1 MPQTEAAAC
10 PKHID
15 LYAVAPHHHA
25 LTRAMLGHGGS
36 WGGSG
41 HGACWGMGYGCGGML
56 GHVGS
61 WGMAHVGPRSERML
75 GHEPRGMGHG

>member
-25 LTRAMLGHGGS
+25 LTRAMLGRVGAWRMLGHGVWV
-36 WGGSG
+36 WGG
-41 HGACWGMGYGCGGML
+41 CWGMWE
-56 GHVGS
+56 VGAGR
-61 WGMAHVGPRSERML
+61 GMAHVGPRSERML

>member
-41 HGACWGMGYGCGGML
+41 HGACWGMGL
-56 GHVGS
+56 HVLATFMPQADVS
-61 WGMAHVGPRSERML
+61 CLAKPTPTYHL
-75 GHEPRGMGHG
+75 